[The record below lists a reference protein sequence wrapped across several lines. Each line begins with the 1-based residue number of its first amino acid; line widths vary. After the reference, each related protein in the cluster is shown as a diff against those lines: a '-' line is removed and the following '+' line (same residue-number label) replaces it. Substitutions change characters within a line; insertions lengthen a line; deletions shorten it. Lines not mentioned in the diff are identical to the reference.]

1 MDDPIRFM
9 APRLLRLLATIG
21 FAIFALANAA
31 AESVATVNG
40 VDIDSATFEFYMA
53 SRTMNKA
60 AQVSQAE
67 REIVLQE
74 LIDIYLLT
82 TQPRATEIAATT
94 RVKAQ
99 IELQSRGV
107 LAQAVVT
114 DYMAKHPATDAQIR
128 AEYTIQ
134 AELSPSLQFKARH
147 ILVETQGAAIDLISR
162 LDDGADFAELAKA
175 NSTGPSGPAG
185 GDLGW
190 FGPDQMVKPF
200 ADAVA
205 LLADGAY
212 TRAPVQT
219 EFGWHIILRE
229 ESRTSEPPTL
239 ESVRDVIKQRVE
251 QANFQRYLE
260 DLRKNQS
267 G

>member
-1 MDDPIRFM
+1 M
-9 APRLLRLLATIG
+9 LATIG
-21 FAIFALANAA
+21 FATVALTNAA

-40 VDIDSATFEFYMA
+40 VHIDSATFELYLE
-53 SRTMNKA
+53 SRTQNPA
-60 AQVSQAE
+60 ARVSPAE

-74 LIDIYLLT
+74 LVDIYLLT
-82 TQPRATEIAATT
+82 TQPQAQEIAATT

-99 IELQSRGV
+99 IELQYRGA

-134 AELSPSLQFKARH
+134 AELAPPLQFKARH
-147 ILVETQGAAIDLISR
+147 ILVETQRAAIDLISK
-162 LDDGADFAELAKA
+162 LDGGADFADLAKT
-175 NSTGPSGPAG
+175 NSTGPSGSAG

-205 LLADGAY
+205 ALVDGGY

-251 QANFQRYLE
+251 QAGFQRYLE